1 MVVPEGWEVLPIKD
15 ITETIVSGGT
25 PSTFIQEYWNGDI
38 PWMSS
43 GELNLKRIYTVRKK
57 ITQKGLN
64 NSATLFIP
72 RGCILIGLAG
82 QGRTRGTAGIN
93 YIPLCINQSIAAI
106 FPNPTRF
113 VSEYLY
119 QYLNSKYDEL
129 RTLSMGN
136 GGRGGLN
143 LSIIGNLTILLP
155 PLPEQRRIAE
165 VLSDTDLYIT
175 TLERLIAKK
184 EAVKQGTMQELLTGK
199 RHLSGFKGEWVEK
212 TIEQLVE
219 RFATGLNPRQNF
231 TLNTGGINYYVTIK
245 NFFNGVLYLDEECDK
260 IDDSALALINTR
272 SDLQKGD
279 ILFSSI
285 GRIGDSYLIQET
297 PKNWNINESV
307 FALRPN
313 KSIITS
319 AFLYYLL
326 RSTGFQQ
333 SLSINSTGSTLTSIK
348 MGHLKHVTLS
358 IPPTLAEQT
367 TIAEILSDMD
377 AELSALK
384 KKLEKIRLIKQ
395 GMMDALLTGKI
406 RLPEDKPN
414 VQFTQRKEQEEI
426 LYAAEKTEEYTANH
440 KKRNKHIDDAV
451 MIAGI
456 VNELYSQKYPLG
468 RKKVQKCLYLLRRH
482 QKRSTT
488 EFKKK
493 AAGPY
498 ADEIRY
504 RGGEPIALSAQYII
518 TQKGTKG
525 TLFFKGTNIQQAL
538 NYIEQ
543 WNMQTD
549 IQWLRE
555 RLKFKSVDTL
565 ELWATVDMAICDL
578 ENMQMPIS
586 LSSIKHLIATNEE
599 WKKKLEKPLFN
610 DANIIKAISELR
622 TLFEYKSK

>member
-1 MVVPEGWEVLPIKD
+1 MVAPEGWE
-15 ITETIVSGGT
+15 IVELDEVAEVKTGPFGSALHAGDYVRIGT
-25 PSTFIQEYWNGDI
+25 PIVTVEHLGEYFMIHRNLPLVSDTDKNRLSAYTLQAGDI
-38 PWMSS
+38 IFSRVGSIDRNVYITNYEDGWLFS
-43 GELNLKRIYTVRKK
+43 GRLLRIRVNKTYVYSKFLSYYLKFNTTIQRIKNIAVGQTMASLNTKL
-57 ITQKGLN
+57 LN
-64 NSATLFIP
+64 RFI
-72 RGCILIGLAG
+72 
-82 QGRTRGTAGIN
+82 
-93 YIPLCINQSIAAI
+93 IA
-106 FPNPTRF
+106 
-113 VSEYLY
+113 Y
-119 QYLNSKYDEL
+119 
-129 RTLSMGN
+129 
-136 GGRGGLN
+136 
-143 LSIIGNLTILLP
+143 P
-155 PLPEQRRIAE
+155 PLPEQLRIAE

-184 EAVKQGTMQELLTGK
+184 EAVKQGVMQELLTGK
-199 RHLSGFKGEWVEK
+199 RRLPGFKDEWVEK
-212 TIEQLVE
+212 RLGEFDIRKGSVITKDSAQIGNIPVIAGGKNVAYYCNEYNREGNTITISASGVNAGFVNFWKCRIFASDCSTIEASSEYDIRLIYYI
-219 RFATGLNPRQNF
+219 LINRQND
-231 TLNTGGINYYVTIK
+231 LYKLQTGGAQPHVQPT
-245 NFFNGVLYLDEECDK
+245 DM
-260 IDDSALALINTR
+260 
-272 SDLQKGD
+272 
-279 ILFSSI
+279 SSMV
-285 GRIGDSYLIQET
+285 
-297 PKNWNINESV
+297 V
-307 FALRPN
+307 F
-313 KSIITS
+313 
-319 AFLYYLL
+319 
-326 RSTGFQQ
+326 
-333 SLSINSTGSTLTSIK
+333 
-348 MGHLKHVTLS
+348 
-358 IPPTLAEQT
+358 IPPTFAEQT
-367 TIAEILSDMD
+367 AIAEILSDMD

-395 GMMDALLTGKI
+395 GMMDALLMGKI

>member
-1 MVVPEGWEVLPIKD
+1 MVAPEGWEVLPIKD

-57 ITQKGLN
+57 ITQKGLD

-155 PLPEQRRIAE
+155 QLPEQRRITE

-184 EAVKQGTMQELLTGK
+184 EAVKQGVMQELLTGK
-199 RHLSGFKGEWVEK
+199 RRLPGFKGEWVEK
-212 TIEQLVE
+212 RLGEIAEVIMGQSPQSHSYNYNIN
-219 RFATGLNPRQNF
+219 GLPLIQG
-231 TLNTGGINYYVTIK
+231 NTNIK
-245 NFFNGVLYLDEECDK
+245 DRKTVAEIYTTHITK
-260 IDDSALALINTR
+260 IAHI
-272 SDLQKGD
+272 GD
-279 ILFSSI
+279 IILTVRAPVGITGRVMFKCCI
-285 GRIGDSYLIQET
+285 GRGVCAIKGND
-297 PKNWNINESV
+297 
-307 FALRPN
+307 
-313 KSIITS
+313 
-319 AFLYYLL
+319 FLYHTLIFIEPCWAKL
-326 RSTGFQQ
+326 SKGSTFDSVTGQD
-333 SLSINSTGSTLTSIK
+333 INSIFIK
-348 MGHLKHVTLS
+348 
-358 IPPTLAEQT
+358 IPPTLAEQNA
-367 TIAEILSDMD
+367 IAEILSDMD

-384 KKLEKIRLIKQ
+384 KKLKKIRLIKQ
-395 GMMDALLTGKI
+395 GMMDTLLTGKI
-406 RLPEDKPN
+406 RLLEDKPN

>member
-1 MVVPEGWEVLPIKD
+1 MVAPEGWEVKLLKELFDFFGGFAASRAELSNKGYPYLHYGDIHNTTKTFFDVSDNSIPKLD
-15 ITETIVSGGT
+15 ITLQRISPNSLLNDGDVVFVDASEDEKGASRHVIVH
-25 PSTFIQEYWNGDI
+25 
-38 PWMSS
+38 
-43 GELNLKRIYTVRKK
+43 NLKNEPFISGLHTIILKSKTDEVDKK
-57 ITQKGLN
+57 FREFCFQS
-64 NSATLFIP
+64 NSIKQQFKFYAV
-72 RGCILIGLAG
+72 
-82 QGRTRGTAGIN
+82 GTKVIGIN
-93 YIPLCINQSIAAI
+93 KSNIAKI
-106 FPNPTRF
+106 ELLFP
-113 VSEYLY
+113 
-119 QYLNSKYDEL
+119 K
-129 RTLSMGN
+129 
-136 GGRGGLN
+136 N
-143 LSIIGNLTILLP
+143 LS
-155 PLPEQRRIAE
+155 EQLRIAE

-184 EAVKQGTMQELLTGK
+184 EAVKQGVMQELLTGK
-199 RHLSGFKGEWVEK
+199 RRLPGFKSAWAEKRLENIVKVYDSLRIPVTEAQREKGSYPYYGANGILDYVKGYTHEGEFVLLAEDGANDLLNYPVIYVNGRVWVNNH
-212 TIEQLVE
+212 THVI
-219 RFATGLNPRQNF
+219 TGLA
-231 TLNTGGINYYVTIK
+231 GI
-245 NFFNGVLYLDEECDK
+245 
-260 IDDSALALINTR
+260 ANTR
-272 SDLQKGD
+272 FLSYALKIIRFQHLVVGGTRCK
-279 ILFSSI
+279 LNSSI
-285 GRIGDSYLIQET
+285 MS
-297 PKNWNINESV
+297 K
-307 FALRPN
+307 
-313 KSIITS
+313 II
-319 AFLYYLL
+319 
-326 RSTGFQQ
+326 
-333 SLSINSTGSTLTSIK
+333 I
-348 MGHLKHVTLS
+348 S

-367 TIAEILSDMD
+367 AIAEILSDID

-414 VQFTQRKEQEEI
+414 VQFMQRKEQEEI
-426 LYAAEKTEEYTANH
+426 PYAAEKMEEYTANH

-525 TLFFKGTNIQQAL
+525 TLFFKGTNIHQAL

>member
-1 MVVPEGWEVLPIKD
+1 MVAPEGWEVKLL
-15 ITETIVSGGT
+15 
-25 PSTFIQEYWNGDI
+25 GDI
-38 PWMSS
+38 GYFSKGQGINRDNMHSGAIPCIRYGEIYTHHNNYIKKFYSHISIEVSKDSRKLRTGELLFAAS
-43 GELNLKRIYTVRKK
+43 GETKEDIGKCVAFIDNCEAYAGSDIIIFTPETD
-57 ITQKGLN
+57 I
-64 NSATLFIP
+64 NSLFL
-72 RGCILIGLAG
+72 G
-82 QGRTRGTAGIN
+82 
-93 YIPLCINQSIAAI
+93 Y
-106 FPNPTRF
+106 
-113 VSEYLY
+113 
-119 QYLNSKYDEL
+119 YLNSEYVKHQKSSKGQGDAIVHILAHSLAE
-129 RTLSMGN
+129 
-136 GGRGGLN
+136 
-143 LSIIGNLTILLP
+143 ITILLP
-155 PLPEQRRIAE
+155 PLPEQLRIAE

-184 EAVKQGTMQELLTGK
+184 EAVKQGVMQELLTGK
-199 RHLSGFKGEWVEK
+199 RRLPGFKGEWVEK
-212 TIEQLVE
+212 RLGEIAEVIMGQSPQSHSYNYNIN
-219 RFATGLNPRQNF
+219 GLPLIQG
-231 TLNTGGINYYVTIK
+231 NTNIK
-245 NFFNGVLYLDEECDK
+245 DRKTVAEIYTTHITK
-260 IDDSALALINTR
+260 IAHI
-272 SDLQKGD
+272 GD
-279 ILFSSI
+279 IILTVRAPVGVTGRVMFKCCI
-285 GRIGDSYLIQET
+285 GRGVCAIKGND
-297 PKNWNINESV
+297 
-307 FALRPN
+307 
-313 KSIITS
+313 
-319 AFLYYLL
+319 FLYHTLI
-326 RSTGFQQ
+326 FIEPCWAK
-333 SLSINSTGSTLTSIK
+333 LSKGSTFDSVTGQDINNIFIK
-348 MGHLKHVTLS
+348 

-367 TIAEILSDMD
+367 AIAEILSDMD

-395 GMMDALLTGKI
+395 GMMDALLMGKI

-525 TLFFKGTNIQQAL
+525 TLFFKGTNIHQAL